1 MATVTAL
8 RKPKPAAKPTL
19 GGTADAMR
27 VIRDAKR
34 ELAVEEKR
42 LSAAYEELEA
52 QLLALMDS
60 EGTTKCEGKN
70 AGASIGESDS
80 FSFDQS
86 VDATGDDGFTRFMKY
101 VARSKHFHLVQR
113 RISAPA
119 VREIFASKGVVPGL
133 VPFVKR
139 VINLRN
145 L

>member
-1 MATVTAL
+1 MAVVSAL
-8 RKPKPAAKPTL
+8 RKATPKVTL

-27 VIRDAKR
+27 VIRDSRR
-34 ELAVEEKR
+34 ELAAEDKLLVA
-42 LSAAYEELEA
+42 SYEALEA
-52 QLLALMDS
+52 TLLSLMDS
-60 EGTTKCEGKN
+60 EGTTKCEGKS

-80 FSFDQS
+80 FNFDQS
-86 VDATGDDGFTRFMKY
+86 TDAAGDDGFTRFMKY
-101 VARSKHFHLVQR
+101 VAKQKYYHLVQR

-133 VPFVKR
+133 VPYVKR